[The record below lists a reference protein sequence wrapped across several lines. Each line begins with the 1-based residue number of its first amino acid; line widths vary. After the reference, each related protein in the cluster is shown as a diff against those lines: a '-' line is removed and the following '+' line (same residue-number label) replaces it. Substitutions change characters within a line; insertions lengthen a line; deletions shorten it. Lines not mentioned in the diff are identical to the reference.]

1 MVQVLF
7 AVIMFCVVLEP
18 FPALGETEADLR
30 VEVVSTFNG
39 PRRSAATKGAP
50 YSEGTIDESS
60 QFRVAQ
66 GGAAE
71 RDTEE
76 DVLRDPF
83 AERDKPAA
91 EETPDTI
98 ADPLEPINRA
108 FFVFN
113 DKLYFW
119 VLKPVAK
126 GYGAVVPEQA
136 RVAVKNFFYNLA
148 FPVRFV
154 NCFLQGKVN
163 GAFMEMG
170 RFFTNTFIGAAG
182 FIDVATLTGNFGKY
196 DEDLGQSFGSHGVGP
211 GFYINWPILG
221 PSSLRDTVG
230 AVGDAFLDPISI
242 LIDPSGYT
250 IAANALDLVNNT
262 SLRLGDYEDLK
273 RAALDPYISVRDA
286 YYQNRKS
293 KIRE

>member
-1 MVQVLF
+1 MFQALLVL
-7 AVIMFCVVLEP
+7 IMFCVVFDP
-18 FPALGETEADLR
+18 VPALGETEGDLR
-30 VEVVSTFNG
+30 AVVVSTYNG
-39 PRRSAATKGAP
+39 PGRSAATEAAMDSK
-50 YSEGTIDESS
+50 GTIYGASA
-60 QFRVAQ
+60 FRVAQ
-66 GGAAE
+66 GTPTEDG
-71 RDTEE
+71 TEE
-76 DVLRDPF
+76 EVLRDPF
-83 AERDKPAA
+83 AEQDKPAA
-91 EETPDTI
+91 EARPQTI

-119 VLKPVAK
+119 FLKPVAR
-126 GYGAVVPEQA
+126 GYKSVVPQRG
-136 RVAVKNFFYNLA
+136 RVAIRDFFYNLA

-154 NCFLQGKVN
+154 NCFLQGKVD

-196 DEDLGQSFGSHGVGP
+196 DEDLGQTFGSHGLGP
-211 GFYINWPILG
+211 GFYINWPVFG

-230 AVGDAFLDPISI
+230 TVGDAFLDPISI
-242 LIDPSGYT
+242 LIDPSGYI
-250 IAANALDLVNNT
+250 IAINALDLVNNT

-286 YYQNRKS
+286 YYQNRES
-293 KIRE
+293 KIEE